1 MKSADGRPGRRRSR
15 RPRQQHGMRAALS
28 DFHPGPKSASSRHSP
43 RLDRSPDRPVVRGLH
58 VDAFRPN
65 ARCVG
70 HIDHIDHAGRRAQA
84 GTGRPHARRADR
96 LCRASL
102 RQSEPV
108 RQDARVPVP
117 AAQQHALTAIARH
130 ATARS
135 QVAAYAAGVVRD
147 TARSVAGSS
156 PSTQDVDSR
165 RAKKEA
171 RHSTSPGLTRDVP
184 CGSDPLA
191 WSGTGA
197 ARHVCDRSEATLREP
212 DRDMKFSSR
221 GARIAAVVRTG
232 GATRD

>member
-1 MKSADGRPGRRRSR
+1 MKSADGRPGRRHSR
-15 RPRQQHGMRAALS
+15 RPRQQHGMRAAIS

-43 RLDRSPDRPVVRGLH
+43 RLNRSPDRPVVRGLH
-58 VDAFRPN
+58 IDALRPD

-108 RQDARVPVP
+108 RQDTCVPVP
-117 AAQQHALTAIARH
+117 AAQRHALTAIARH
-130 ATARS
+130 ACRGCGGSRPEQHAVGRGF
-135 QVAAYAAGVVRD
+135 VAEQAGCRF
-147 TARSVAGSS
+147 TTS
-156 PSTQDVDSR
+156 
-165 RAKKEA
+165 KKEA
-171 RHSTSPGLTRDVP
+171 RRSMSPGLTRDVP

-197 ARHVCDRSEATLREP
+197 ARHVCDRSDATLREP